1 MNKYK
6 KLATDTCLFVIS
18 NFASKLLIFLLLPL
32 YTNLL
37 NTDEY
42 AVADLIT
49 TTINLI
55 FPILTLSI
63 AEATLRFAFDKNV
76 KRNEV
81 LSIAIVFLIIS
92 TMLVIVSKSFIG
104 GISETIKIYWWD
116 FCICYFVTA
125 LQNILSYYA
134 RGCDKTKV
142 FAISGI
148 VHSVVLVSC
157 NILFLVVFKLG
168 LDGYLL
174 SMIISYV
181 ASSSFILFGAG
192 FYKELIL
199 FKINKSLMR
208 EMLKYSIPMIPTI
221 IAWWVM
227 QTSDKYMIIW
237 KLGLNQ
243 SGIYSVAYKI
253 PTILTVVSS
262 LFTQAWQISAISNYK
277 EKDNSDFVG
286 NVYGFFNMISVLAC
300 AMLILLSKILG
311 RVLFAKDYFIAW
323 KCVPI
328 LLIAYVFSGL
338 SGFLASNFTSAK
350 KTNILFVSTS
360 IGAIVN
366 AVLNLFLIVR
376 VGIIGAAYTTFIGF
390 FVTWFIRL
398 VVSQKLIKI
407 EISYVKHILMYFIL
421 FIDAVYM
428 YNECYGYYIMAWV
441 TIIVL
446 LILNKKEIKKVG
458 SIFVDMLK
466 RKVKKCKED

>member
-6 KLATDTCLFVIS
+6 KLATDTSLFVVS

-37 NTDEY
+37 TTDEY

-76 KRNEV
+76 KKNEV
-81 LSIAIVFLIIS
+81 LSTAVVFLFAS
-92 TMLVIVSKSFIG
+92 TILVVVAKSFIAL
-104 GISETIKIYWWD
+104 ISETLNIYWWY
-116 FCICYFVTA
+116 FCACYFVTA
-125 LQNILSYYA
+125 SHTILSYFA

-157 NILFLVVFKLG
+157 NILFLLVFKVG

-174 SMIISYV
+174 SMIISFV
-181 ASSSFILFGAG
+181 ASSGFILFGAG
-192 FYKELIL
+192 FYKDLKSI
-199 FKINKSLMR
+199 KINRSLMR

-221 IAWWVM
+221 IAWWFM

-237 KLGLNQ
+237 KLGLAQ

-253 PTILTVVSS
+253 PTILTMVSS

-286 NVYGFFNMISVLAC
+286 NVYGFFNMVSVLAC
-300 AMLILLSKILG
+300 AVLIFMSKILG
-311 RVLFAKDYFIAW
+311 GILFAKDYFIAW
-323 KCVPI
+323 KCVPV

-338 SGFLASNFTSAK
+338 SGFLASNFTAAK
-350 KTNILFVSTS
+350 KTNFLFVSTS
-360 IGAIVN
+360 IGALVN
-366 AVLNLFLIVR
+366 VLLNLFLIEKI
-376 VGIIGAAYTTFIGF
+376 GILGAAYTTLIGF
-390 FVTWFIRL
+390 FVTWIIRL
-398 VVSQKLIKI
+398 FVSQKLVKI
-407 EISYVKHILMYFIL
+407 EMSFAKHIFMYIIL
-421 FIDAVYM
+421 LFDAVYM
-428 YNECYGYYIMAWV
+428 YSEYSGYYIVSGA
-441 TIIVL
+441 IIIIL
-446 LILNKKEIKKVG
+446 LLMNIKEIRKVG
-458 SIFVDMLK
+458 GTFLSFIRRKLK
-466 RKVKKCKED
+466 KR